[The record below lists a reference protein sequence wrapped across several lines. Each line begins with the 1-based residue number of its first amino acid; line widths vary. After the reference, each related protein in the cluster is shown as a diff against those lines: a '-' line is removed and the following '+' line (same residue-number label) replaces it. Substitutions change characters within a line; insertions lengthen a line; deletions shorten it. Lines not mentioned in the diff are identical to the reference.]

1 MKVREVMQS
10 PVVCVGP
17 GQSVESAAKVFER
30 YNIGALP
37 VCTSQGMLCGMLTD
51 RDLVIRCLAMGK
63 LPAGTCVREI
73 MTKQVISVSPDMD
86 TAVAAHLM
94 GRQQVRR
101 LPVTEQGRLC
111 GMISLGDLAA
121 QEESVMDAADALAI
135 ALCHARSR
143 TSLLNDQ
150 GGNNVCSTI

>member
-17 GQSVESAAKVFER
+17 GQSVEAAAKVFER

-37 VCTSQGMLCGMLTD
+37 VCNSQGMLCGMLTD

-63 LPAGTCVREI
+63 LPAQTCVREI

-86 TAVAAHLM
+86 AAVAAHLM
-94 GRQQVRR
+94 GRKRVRR
-101 LPVTEQGRLC
+101 LPVVEGGKVRGIL
-111 GMISLGDLAA
+111 SLDDLAA
-121 QEESVMDAADALAI
+121 NEQNAYDAADALGEISAYF
-135 ALCHARSR
+135 LQNKC
-143 TSLLNDQ
+143 
-150 GGNNVCSTI
+150 

>member
-1 MKVREVMQS
+1 MKVREVMRS

-51 RDLVIRCLAMGK
+51 RDLVVRCLAMGK

-86 TAVAAHLM
+86 ASEAANLM
-94 GRQQVRR
+94 GRKRVRR
-101 LPVTEQGRLC
+101 LPVVEHGKVRGIL
-111 GMISLGDLAA
+111 SLDDLAA
-121 QEESVMDAADALAI
+121 NEQNAYDAADALGEISAYF
-135 ALCHARSR
+135 LE
-143 TSLLNDQ
+143 
-150 GGNNVCSTI
+150 NNC

>member
-1 MKVREVMQS
+1 MKVREVMRS
-10 PVVCVGP
+10 PVDCVGP

-51 RDLVIRCLAMGK
+51 RDLVVRCLAMGK

-86 TAVAAHLM
+86 AAVAAHLM
-94 GRQQVRR
+94 GRKRVRR
-101 LPVTEQGRLC
+101 LPVVEHGKVRGIL
-111 GMISLGDLAA
+111 SLDDLAA
-121 QEESVMDAADALAI
+121 NEQNAYDAADALGEISAYF
-135 ALCHARSR
+135 LR
-143 TSLLNDQ
+143 
-150 GGNNVCSTI
+150 NNC